1 MDRTDLASQA
11 ETLRRLHVP
20 GSPVVLTNIWDA
32 ASARL
37 VAEAG
42 FPAVAT
48 SSGAVAAAL
57 GYEDDDSMPADE
69 AFGAVKRVAAA
80 VSVPVTADLEAGYQ
94 LSAEEFVERLLEAGA
109 VGCNLEDTDHHGDG
123 DLRDPNEHS
132 DWLGSVKETATAA
145 GVNIVV
151 NARIDVFLSTRERT
165 RAMLEEALERAR
177 LYLKA
182 GADCLYPIR
191 LSEGPLLKEFVQQ
204 VDAPVNVWARNAPPL
219 AELAGLGVARVS
231 FAGDL
236 MHRSYETLH
245 HELTAIRSEA
255 SFD

>member
-1 MDRTDLASQA
+1 MTDRADLASQA
-11 ETLRRLHVP
+11 EILRSLHVP
-20 GSPVVLTNIWDA
+20 GSPVVLPNIWDA

-37 VAEAG
+37 VAGAG

-57 GYEDDDSMPADE
+57 GYEDDDSMPTDE
-69 AFGAVKRVAAA
+69 AFGAVKRVSDS
-80 VSVPVTADLEAGYQ
+80 VSVPVTADMEAGYQ
-94 LSAEEFVERLLEAGA
+94 LSAEEFIDRLLDAGA
-109 VGCNLEDTDHHGDG
+109 VGCNLEDTNHHGDG
-123 DLRDPNEHS
+123 DLRDPHEHS
-132 DWLGSVKETATAA
+132 DWLRSVKESAVAA

-165 RAMLEEALERAR
+165 RATFEDALARAR
-177 LYLKA
+177 LYLEA

-191 LSEGPLLKEFVQQ
+191 LSDAPLVKEFVEQ
-204 VDAPVNVWARNAPPL
+204 VDAPVNIWAKGAPPL

-236 MHRSYETLH
+236 MRRAYETLH
-245 HELTAIRSEA
+245 HEITAIRSEPT
-255 SFD
+255 